1 MEVLSQYVHINQ
13 NKKIKGLS
21 IHRENNQNVK
31 VVQYADDTTL
41 FLKNTRDLKNAL
53 ESLELFGHIAG
64 IELNLTKCEG
74 LWIGSYKHRQ
84 LSCNICNI
92 RWPQKPIRYLGIYIG
107 HNTSDCFKLNFEDK
121 ITSIDRVLS
130 EAEKRNLTLF
140 GKVCIIKSVAISKLM
155 YIAMCLTIPEKII
168 KDIDQR
174 IFKFL
179 WGKRDR
185 IKRKSVINKLEE
197 GGLSMIDL
205 KTQICAIKAAWT
217 NRIITAPYDHLWSY
231 LPKLYLSK
239 FGNNYFIVKSTVV
252 STKMFPSLKTIP
264 EFYQDI
270 ILSYNK
276 SKILNNENF
285 HENIMNQPIW
295 CNKYIKF
302 KGKTLLFKTWI
313 EDGIVMLKNLRL
325 NNGTLDVEFLA
336 NIIHDKRQFYRE
348 INILQKALTEA
359 GINISIEPCGDIRV
373 PVFLHKTDELYEWSI
388 KKSKYYYKHLI
399 EDIVEP
405 PTSQRYWS
413 NYTGL
418 NLTQDL
424 FNESCKQ
431 KIKALKDKK
440 LAETNFKI
448 LNNILPCNRN
458 LLKWGKS
465 ETNLCCFCQE
475 EETISHLLFYC
486 TYAKSIWEVVNNA
499 LLHGENV
506 THDMVLFGYDT
517 DKVFNHLFSII
528 VYYIYREWLIC
539 SLEKRHRKQQLC
551 YNSFLNYLNIRK
563 NVYFKCSNSIWVDV
577 CIKLIC
583 LITYLEDNH
592 VGRH

>member
-1 MEVLSQYVHINQ
+1 
-13 NKKIKGLS
+13 
-21 IHRENNQNVK
+21 
-31 VVQYADDTTL
+31 
-41 FLKNTRDLKNAL
+41 
-53 ESLELFGHIAG
+53 
-64 IELNLTKCEG
+64 
-74 LWIGSYKHRQ
+74 
-84 LSCNICNI
+84 
-92 RWPQKPIRYLGIYIG
+92 
-107 HNTSDCFKLNFEDK
+107 
-121 ITSIDRVLS
+121 
-130 EAEKRNLTLF
+130 
-140 GKVCIIKSVAISKLM
+140 
-155 YIAMCLTIPEKII
+155 
-168 KDIDQR
+168 
-174 IFKFL
+174 
-179 WGKRDR
+179 
-185 IKRKSVINKLEE
+185 
-197 GGLSMIDL
+197 MIDL

-239 FGNNYFIVKSTVV
+239 FGNNYFIVQSTVV

-313 EDGIVMLKNLRL
+313 EDGIVMLKNLQL
-325 NNGTLDVEFLA
+325 NNGILDVEFLA

-359 GINISIEPCGDIRV
+359 GINIPIEPCGDIRV

-475 EETISHLLFYC
+475 EKTISHSLFYC

-499 LLHGENV
+499 LSHGENV

-517 DKVFNHLFSII
+517 DKVFNHLYSII

-551 YNSFLNYLNIRK
+551 YKSFLNYLNIRN
-563 NVYFKCSNSIWVDV
+563 NVYSKCSDSVWVDV

-583 LITYLEDNH
+583 LITYVEDNH